1 MAIYGPRVPGSSCLP
16 RVAAL
21 APHAAA
27 QVGRGPRGPESG
39 VGCRTEVTLGLLP
52 AKKYKKVTGKEIYS
66 DTLESTAMLEKE
78 KFPQDYFPEVG
89 PRQGRQPSTGLG
101 CARATLRDRTAHR
114 TPMLSSCSAGGS
126 TQAGSAG
133 WPRGRAG
140 GPVVDVSRHRHSQAE
155 GPSPKG
161 AGGLSLGAPSKP
173 R

>member
-89 PRQGRQPSTGLG
+89 PRQGRQPSAGLG
-101 CARATLRDRTAHR
+101 CARATLRDRTAPPHPHAVVLLCWRFDPGRLGWVASGEGWR
-114 TPMLSSCSAGGS
+114 TCG
-126 TQAGSAG
+126 
-133 WPRGRAG
+133 
-140 GPVVDVSRHRHSQAE
+140 
-155 GPSPKG
+155 
-161 AGGLSLGAPSKP
+161 
-173 R
+173 